1 MKIALVHDYLKEY
14 GGAERVLKTLTQMYP
29 QAPIYT
35 AFAVKN
41 STSYQEFKGTKIIES
56 KFAPILRIGKLYSP
70 LRFLAPAIW
79 RSFDLSK
86 YDLVITSASWYIT
99 KGFKIGPNTKVVCYC
114 HTPPRYL
121 YGFETSIEWQK
132 YWPVRLYALI
142 VNHFLRMFDYKEA
155 QKIKN
160 WIANSKEVQRRI
172 ERIYHKVAQV
182 IYPPVAVGEIISAT
196 KNVIKGNYYLIV
208 SRLVGAKGIE
218 AAVEAALKLG
228 FKLKVVGEAAGFSTL
243 AKRLGENKLANIE
256 LLGRVSDRK
265 LYQLYA
271 SAKGFIA
278 LAREEDFGMTP
289 VESMAAGTPVL
300 AFRGGGFK
308 ESVVEGITGV
318 FVDEINS
325 KTLKDALKKMERI
338 KWNKN
343 EIQKQALNFSK
354 EKFVKSVLKYISSIV
369 E

>member
-1 MKIALVHDYLKEY
+1 MKVALVHDYLNEY

-35 AFAVKN
+35 AFVVRN
-41 STSYQEFKGTKIIES
+41 STAQKEFKDSKIIQS
-56 KFAPILRIGKLYSP
+56 WLAPILKIGKLYSP
-70 LRFLAPAIW
+70 LRFLAPALW

-86 YDLVITSASWYIT
+86 YDLVIVSASWYLT
-99 KGFKIGPNTKVVCYC
+99 KGFKVGPNTKVVCYC

-121 YGFETSIEWQK
+121 YGFETSIQWQK
-132 YWPVRLYALI
+132 YWPVRLYALV

-155 QKIKN
+155 QKIRY
-160 WIANSKEVQRRI
+160 WIVNSKEVQGRV
-172 ERIYHKVAQV
+172 ERIYHKKAQV
-182 IYPPVAVGEIISAT
+182 IYPPVAVEEIIAKT
-196 KNVIKGNYYLIV
+196 KNTAKENFYLIV

-218 AAVEAALKLG
+218 AAVEASSKLG
-228 FKLKVVGEAAGFSTL
+228 FKLKIVGESAGFSALFNNLT
-243 AKRLGENKLANIE
+243 AKKLENVE
-256 LLGRVSDRK
+256 LLGRVPDEE
-265 LYQLYA
+265 LYRLYA

-278 LAREEDFGMTP
+278 LARQEDFGMTP

-318 FVDEINS
+318 FVNEVNS
-325 KTLKDALKKMERI
+325 KSLKIALEKMEKI
-338 KWNKN
+338 KWNKV

-354 EKFVKSVLKYISSIV
+354 EKFVDDFNKFIQGTT
-369 E
+369 